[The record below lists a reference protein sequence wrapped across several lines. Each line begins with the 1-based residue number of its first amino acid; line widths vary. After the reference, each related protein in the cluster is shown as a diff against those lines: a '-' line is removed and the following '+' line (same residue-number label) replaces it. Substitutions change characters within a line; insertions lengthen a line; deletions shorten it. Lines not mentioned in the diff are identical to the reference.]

1 LESDPTKQFLAAAHE
16 VDEFLFGLSSDVVV
30 LNQYMVSGDSSI
42 LLFNEFDDSKVVFKG
57 EITSEAIVKFIKTKS
72 LPLVMEFNR
81 ESSLKIFGGE
91 IKNIFYLLI
100 CVGKSHE
107 KINQIKSA
115 AKEGAYCFQVLLS
128 TFLSLFNFRRQ
139 GVQRKSAVYDY
150 RY

>member
-1 LESDPTKQFLAAAHE
+1 MESDAAKHFLAAAFKFE
-16 VDEFLFGLSSDVVV
+16 DILFGFSSNAEV
-30 LNQYMVSGDSSI
+30 LHQYRVSGDSSI

-72 LPLVMEFNR
+72 IPLVIEFNR

-115 AKEGAYCFQVLLS
+115 AKEGAYCFQFLLS
-128 TFLSLFNFRRQ
+128 TFSN
-139 GVQRKSAVYDY
+139 
-150 RY
+150 